1 MIHPQTLEF
10 LKWLEEFNDKK
21 FFELY
26 KPLYLKIKES
36 FDNFIDETITEIS
49 KFDESLEW
57 LKAKQCVYRIYKD
70 QRFPKNREAPYKTN
84 LWWFITPNWK
94 KFNKAW
100 YYIHI
105 ENNKCMICWWLARP
119 EPKDMKNTRQAILEN
134 PTEFLKIINNKKF
147 KEVFWWVYTIRE
159 PLKNLP
165 KIDIDTAPLSK
176 GGLRGDYS
184 TKDMKELWKVEK
196 YLKYK
201 DWLVDLPLK
210 NEEVLSQD
218 FWKKIIEYC
227 KILYP
232 FVNFINE
239 NL

>member
-1 MIHPQTLEF
+1 MLHPQTIEF

-21 FFELY
+21 FFDLY
-26 KPLYLKIKES
+26 KPLYLKIKEA
-36 FDNFIDETITEIS
+36 FDNFINKEISEIS
-49 KFDESLEW
+49 KFDKSLEW
-57 LKAKQCVYRIYKD
+57 LTAKQCVYRIYKD

-84 LWWFITPNWK
+84 LGWFITPNGK

-105 ENNKCMICWWLARP
+105 ENNKSMICWWLARP
-119 EPKDMKNTRQAILEN
+119 EPQDMKSTRQAILEN
-134 PTEFLKIINNKKF
+134 PKDFLKIINNKKF
-147 KEVFWWVYTIRE
+147 KDIFWWVFTIRE

-165 KIDIDTAPLSK
+165 KLDYDEDKIDL
-176 GGLRGDYS
+176 
-184 TKDMKELWKVEK
+184 KEATKVEK

-201 DWLVDLPLK
+201 DRLVELPLSNK
-210 NEEVLSQD
+210 DVLSQD

>member
-1 MIHPQTLEF
+1 MLHPQTIEF

-21 FFELY
+21 FFDLY
-26 KPLYLKIKES
+26 KPLYLKIKEA
-36 FDNFIDETITEIS
+36 FDNFINEEISEIS
-49 KFDESLEW
+49 KFDKSLEW
-57 LKAKQCVYRIYKD
+57 LTAKQCVYRIYKD
-70 QRFPKNREAPYKTN
+70 QRFQKNREAPYKTN

-105 ENNKCMICWWLARP
+105 ENNKSMVCWWLARP
-119 EPKDMKNTRQAILEN
+119 EPQDMNSTRQAILEN
-134 PTEFLKIINNKKF
+134 PKDFLKIINNKKF
-147 KEVFWWVYTIRE
+147 KDIFWWVFTIRE

-165 KIDIDTAPLSK
+165 KLDYNEDKIDL
-176 GGLRGDYS
+176 
-184 TKDMKELWKVEK
+184 KEAAKVEK

-201 DWLVDLPLK
+201 DRLVELPLSNK
-210 NEEVLSQD
+210 EILSQD
-218 FWKKIIEYC
+218 FWKKIVEYC

-232 FVNFINE
+232 FINFINE

>member
-1 MIHPQTLEF
+1 MLHPQTIEF

-21 FFELY
+21 FFDLY
-26 KPLYLKIKES
+26 KPLYLKIKEF
-36 FDNFIDETITEIS
+36 FDNFINEEISEIS
-49 KFDESLEW
+49 KFDKSLEW
-57 LKAKQCVYRIYKD
+57 LTAKQCVYRIYKD

-84 LWWFITPNWK
+84 LGWFITPNGK

-105 ENNKCMICWWLARP
+105 ENNKCMICWWLAWP
-119 EPKDMKNTRQAILEN
+119 EPTDMKNTRQAILEN

-147 KEVFWWVYTIRE
+147 KDTFWWVYTIRE

-165 KIDIDTAPLSK
+165 KIDYNTEKIDI
-176 GGLRGDYS
+176 
-184 TKDMKELWKVEK
+184 KESSKVEK

-201 DWLVDLPLK
+201 DRLAELPLSNK
-210 NEEVLSQD
+210 EILSQD
-218 FWKKIIEYC
+218 FWKKIVEYC

>member
-1 MIHPQTLEF
+1 MLHPQTFEF
-10 LKWLEEFNDKK
+10 LKWLEDFNDKK
-21 FFELY
+21 FFDLY

-36 FDNFIDETITEIS
+36 FDNFIDEIIAEIS
-49 KFDESLEW
+49 KFDKSLEW

-84 LWWFITPNWK
+84 LWWFITPNGK

-119 EPKDMKNTRQAILEN
+119 EPSDMKSTRQAILEN

-147 KEVFWWVYTIRE
+147 KDIFWWVYTIRE

-165 KIDIDTAPLSK
+165 KIDYNIK
-176 GGLRGDYS
+176 
-184 TKDMKELWKVEK
+184 KFNIKEAAKVER
-196 YLKYK
+196 YIKYK
-201 DWLVDLPLK
+201 DRLVDLPLK
-210 NEEVLSQD
+210 NEEALSPD

>member
-1 MIHPQTLEF
+1 MLHPQTFEF
-10 LKWLEEFNDKK
+10 LKWLEDFNDKK
-21 FFELY
+21 FFDLY

-36 FDNFIDETITEIS
+36 FDNFIDEIIAEIS
-49 KFDESLEW
+49 KFDRSLEW

-84 LWWFITPNWK
+84 LGWFITPNGK

-105 ENNKCMICWWLARP
+105 ENNKCMICWGLAWP
-119 EPKDMKNTRQAILEN
+119 EPSDMKITRQAILED

-147 KEVFWWVYTIRE
+147 KDIFWWVYTIRE

-165 KIDIDTAPLSK
+165 KL
-176 GGLRGDYS
+176 DYDED
-184 TKDMKELWKVEK
+184 KINLKEAAKVEK

-201 DWLVDLPLK
+201 DRLVDLPLK
-210 NEEVLSQD
+210 NEEVLSPD
-218 FWKKIIEYC
+218 FWKKIVEYC

-232 FVNFINE
+232 LVNFINE

>member
-1 MIHPQTLEF
+1 MLHPQTFEF

-21 FFELY
+21 FFDLY

-36 FDNFIDETITEIS
+36 FDNFIDEAINEIS
-49 KFDESLEW
+49 KFDKSLQW

-70 QRFPKNREAPYKTN
+70 QRFPRNREAPYKTN
-84 LWWFITPNWK
+84 LWWFITPNGK

-105 ENNKCMICWWLARP
+105 ENNKCMICWWLAWP
-119 EPKDMKNTRQAILEN
+119 EPSDMKSTRQAILEN

-147 KEVFWWVYTIRE
+147 KDIFWWVYTIRE

-165 KIDIDTAPLSK
+165 KINYNTKKFDI
-176 GGLRGDYS
+176 
-184 TKDMKELWKVEK
+184 KEAAKVER
-196 YLKYK
+196 YIKYK
-201 DWLVDLPLK
+201 DRLVDLPLK
-210 NEEVLSQD
+210 NEEVLSPD

-232 FVNFINE
+232 LVNFINE

>member
-1 MIHPQTLEF
+1 MLHPQTFEF
-10 LKWLEEFNDKK
+10 LKWLEDFNDKK
-21 FFELY
+21 FFDLY

-36 FDNFIDETITEIS
+36 FDNFIDEIITEIS
-49 KFDESLEW
+49 KFDKSLEW

-84 LWWFITPNWK
+84 LGWFITPNGK

-119 EPKDMKNTRQAILEN
+119 EPSDMKSTRQAILEN
-134 PTEFLKIINNKKF
+134 PTEFLKIINNKNF
-147 KEVFWWVYTIRE
+147 KDNFWWVYTIRE

-165 KIDIDTAPLSK
+165 KIDYNTKKFDIKKTA
-176 GGLRGDYS
+176 
-184 TKDMKELWKVEK
+184 KVEK
-196 YLKYK
+196 YLKFK
-201 DWLVDLPLK
+201 DRLVDLPLK
-210 NEEVLSQD
+210 NEEVLSPD
-218 FWKKIIEYC
+218 FWKKIVEYC

-232 FVNFINE
+232 LINFINE

>member
-1 MIHPQTLEF
+1 MLHPQTFEF
-10 LKWLEEFNDKK
+10 LKWLEDFNDKK
-21 FFELY
+21 FFDLY

-36 FDNFIDETITEIS
+36 FDNFIDETISEIS
-49 KFDESLEW
+49 KFDKSLEW

-84 LWWFITPNWK
+84 LWWFITPNGK

-105 ENNKCMICWWLARP
+105 ENNKCMICWWLAWP
-119 EPKDMKNTRQAILEN
+119 EPTDMKSTRQAILEN

-147 KEVFWWVYTIRE
+147 KDMFWWVYTIRE

-165 KIDIDTAPLSK
+165 KL
-176 GGLRGDYS
+176 DYDED
-184 TKDMKELWKVEK
+184 KINLKEAAKVER
-196 YLKYK
+196 YIKYK
-201 DWLVDLPLK
+201 DRLVDLPLK
-210 NEEVLSQD
+210 NEEVLSPD
-218 FWKKIIEYC
+218 FWKKIVEYC

>member
-1 MIHPQTLEF
+1 MIHPQTIEF

-36 FDNFIDETITEIS
+36 FDNFIDEIIIEIS

-57 LKAKQCVYRIYKD
+57 LTAKQCVYRIYKD
-70 QRFPKNREAPYKTN
+70 QRFPRNREAPYKTN
-84 LWWFITPNWK
+84 LWGFITPNGK

-105 ENNKCMICWWLARP
+105 ENNKCMLCGWLARP
-119 EPKDMKNTRQAILEN
+119 LYKDENIIRKAIYDN
-134 PTEFLKIINNKKF
+134 QKEFLKIINNKKF
-147 KEVFWWVYTIRE
+147 KELFWEIYTIRE
-159 PLKNLP
+159 PLKRVQKEYENYDK
-165 KIDIDTAPLSK
+165 KI
-176 GGLRGDYS
+176 
-184 TKDMKELWKVEK
+184 EK

-201 DWLVDLPLK
+201 DRLVEIHFT
-210 NEEVLSQD
+210 NEEILSTD
-218 FWKKIIEYC
+218 FWEKIVEYC

-232 FVNFINE
+232 LVNFLNE
-239 NL
+239 NLD

>member
-1 MIHPQTLEF
+1 MLHPQTFEF

-21 FFELY
+21 FFDLY

-49 KFDESLEW
+49 KFDKSLEW

-70 QRFPKNREAPYKTN
+70 QRFPKNRETPYKTN
-84 LWWFITPNWK
+84 LWWFITPNGK

-105 ENNKCMICWWLARP
+105 ENNKCMICWWLAWP
-119 EPKDMKNTRQAILEN
+119 EPSDMKSTRQAILEN

-147 KEVFWWVYTIRE
+147 KDIFWWVYTIRE

-165 KIDIDTAPLSK
+165 KINYNTKKFDI
-176 GGLRGDYS
+176 
-184 TKDMKELWKVEK
+184 KEAAKVER
-196 YLKYK
+196 YIKYK
-201 DWLVDLPLK
+201 DRLVDLPLK
-210 NEEVLSQD
+210 NEEVLSPD

-232 FVNFINE
+232 LVNFINE

>member
-1 MIHPQTLEF
+1 MCLQDI
-10 LKWLEEFNDKK
+10 
-21 FFELY
+21 
-26 KPLYLKIKES
+26 
-36 FDNFIDETITEIS
+36 
-49 KFDESLEW
+49 
-57 LKAKQCVYRIYKD
+57 
-70 QRFPKNREAPYKTN
+70 QRP
-84 LWWFITPNWK
+84 
-94 KFNKAW
+94 NKAW

-147 KEVFWWVYTIRE
+147 KEVFWWVYSIRE

-165 KIDIDTAPLSK
+165 KID
-176 GGLRGDYS
+176 YS
-184 TKDMKELWKVEK
+184 TQLNKEWELDIKQLTKIEK

-201 DWLVDLPLK
+201 DRLVDLPLK
-210 NEEVLSQD
+210 NEEVLAPD
-218 FWKKIIEYC
+218 FWKKIVEYC

>member
-1 MIHPQTLEF
+1 MLHPQTFEF

-21 FFELY
+21 FFDLY

-49 KFDESLEW
+49 KFDKSLEW

-84 LWWFITPNWK
+84 LWWFITPNGK

-105 ENNKCMICWWLARP
+105 ENNKCMICWWLAWP
-119 EPKDMKNTRQAILEN
+119 EPSDMKSTRQAILEN

-147 KEVFWWVYTIRE
+147 KDIFWWVYTIRE

-165 KIDIDTAPLSK
+165 KINYNTKKFDI
-176 GGLRGDYS
+176 
-184 TKDMKELWKVEK
+184 KEAAKVER
-196 YLKYK
+196 YIKYK
-201 DWLVDLPLK
+201 DRLVDLPLK
-210 NEEVLSQD
+210 NEEVLSPD

-232 FVNFINE
+232 LVNFINE

>member
-1 MIHPQTLEF
+1 MLHPQTLEF

-26 KPLYLKIKES
+26 KPLYLKIKNS
-36 FDNFIDETITEIS
+36 FDTFIDEIIIEIS
-49 KFDESLEW
+49 KFDKSLGW

-84 LWWFITPNWK
+84 LGWFITPNGK

-119 EPKDMKNTRQAILEN
+119 EPADMKATRQAILEN
-134 PTEFLKIINNKKF
+134 PKEFLKIINNKNF
-147 KEVFWWVYTIRE
+147 KDVFWWVYTIRE

-165 KIDIDTAPLSK
+165 KIDYNTEKIDIKKS
-176 GGLRGDYS
+176 S
-184 TKDMKELWKVEK
+184 KVEK

-210 NEEVLSQD
+210 NEEVLSPD
-218 FWKKIIEYC
+218 FWKKIVEYC

-232 FVNFINE
+232 FINFINE

>member
-1 MIHPQTLEF
+1 MLHPQTLEF

-26 KPLYLKIKES
+26 KPLYLKIKEA

-49 KFDESLEW
+49 KFDKGLEW
-57 LKAKQCVYRIYKD
+57 LTAKQCVYRIYKD

-105 ENNKCMICWWLARP
+105 ENNKSMICWWLARP
-119 EPKDMKNTRQAILEN
+119 EPQNIKSTRQAILEN
-134 PTEFLKIINNKKF
+134 PKEFLKIINNKKF
-147 KEVFWWVYTIRE
+147 KDIFWWVFTIRE
-159 PLKNLP
+159 QLKNLP
-165 KIDIDTAPLSK
+165 KLDYNENKIDLKQAAKI
-176 GGLRGDYS
+176 
-184 TKDMKELWKVEK
+184 EK

-201 DWLVDLPLK
+201 DRLTEIHFK
-210 NEEVLSQD
+210 NEEIFHPD
-218 FWKKIIEYC
+218 FWKKIVEYC

>member
-1 MIHPQTLEF
+1 MLHPQTIEF

-21 FFELY
+21 FFDLY
-26 KPLYLKIKES
+26 KPLYLKIKEA
-36 FDNFIDETITEIS
+36 FDNFINEEISEIS
-49 KFDESLEW
+49 KFDKSLEW
-57 LKAKQCVYRIYKD
+57 LTAKQCVYRIYKD

-105 ENNKCMICWWLARP
+105 ENNKSMVCWWLARP
-119 EPKDMKNTRQAILEN
+119 EPQDMKSTRQAILEN
-134 PTEFLKIINNKKF
+134 PKDFLKIINNKKF
-147 KEVFWWVYTIRE
+147 KDIFWWVFTIRE

-165 KIDIDTAPLSK
+165 KLDYNEDKIDL
-176 GGLRGDYS
+176 
-184 TKDMKELWKVEK
+184 KEAAKVEK

-201 DWLVDLPLK
+201 DRLVELPLSNK
-210 NEEVLSQD
+210 EILSQD
-218 FWKKIIEYC
+218 FWKKIVEYC

-232 FVNFINE
+232 FINFINE

>member
-1 MIHPQTLEF
+1 MLHPQTFEF
-10 LKWLEEFNDKK
+10 LKWLEDFNDKK
-21 FFELY
+21 FFDLY

-36 FDNFIDETITEIS
+36 FDNFIDEIITEIS
-49 KFDESLEW
+49 KFDKSLEW

-70 QRFPKNREAPYKTN
+70 QRFPKNRDAPYKTN
-84 LWWFITPNWK
+84 LGWFITPNWK

-119 EPKDMKNTRQAILEN
+119 EPSDMKSTRQAILEN

-147 KEVFWWVYTIRE
+147 KDIFWWVYTIRE

-165 KIDIDTAPLSK
+165 KIDYNIK
-176 GGLRGDYS
+176 
-184 TKDMKELWKVEK
+184 KFNIKEAAKVERYIK
-196 YLKYK
+196 FK
-201 DWLVDLPLK
+201 DRLVDLPLK
-210 NEEVLSQD
+210 NEEALSPD
-218 FWKKIIEYC
+218 FWKKIVEYC

>member
-1 MIHPQTLEF
+1 MLHPQTFEF
-10 LKWLEEFNDKK
+10 LKWLEDFNDKK
-21 FFELY
+21 FFDLY
-26 KPLYLKIKES
+26 KPLYLKIKDS
-36 FDNFIDETITEIS
+36 FDTLIDETITEIS
-49 KFDESLEW
+49 KFDKSLEW

-119 EPKDMKNTRQAILEN
+119 EPQDMKSTRQAILEN

-147 KEVFWWVYTIRE
+147 KDVFWWVYTIRE

-165 KIDIDTAPLSK
+165 KIDYNTEKIDI
-176 GGLRGDYS
+176 
-184 TKDMKELWKVEK
+184 KESSKVEK

-210 NEEVLSQD
+210 NEEVLSPD
-218 FWKKIIEYC
+218 FWKKIVEYC

>member
-1 MIHPQTLEF
+1 MLHPQTIEF

-21 FFELY
+21 FFDLY
-26 KPLYLKIKES
+26 KPLYLKIKEA
-36 FDNFIDETITEIS
+36 FDNFINKEISEIS
-49 KFDESLEW
+49 KFDKSLEW
-57 LKAKQCVYRIYKD
+57 LTAKQCVYRIYKD

-84 LWWFITPNWK
+84 LGWFITPNGK

-105 ENNKCMICWWLARP
+105 ENNKSMICWWLARP
-119 EPKDMKNTRQAILEN
+119 EPQDMKSTRQAILEN
-134 PTEFLKIINNKKF
+134 PKDFLKIINNKKF
-147 KEVFWWVYTIRE
+147 KDIFWWVFTIRE

-165 KIDIDTAPLSK
+165 KLDYDEDKIDL
-176 GGLRGDYS
+176 
-184 TKDMKELWKVEK
+184 KEAAKVEK

-201 DWLVDLPLK
+201 DRLVELPLSNK
-210 NEEVLSQD
+210 DVLSQD

>member
-1 MIHPQTLEF
+1 MLHPQTLEF

-21 FFELY
+21 FFDLY

-36 FDNFIDETITEIS
+36 FDNFINEEISEIS
-49 KFDESLEW
+49 KFDKSLKW
-57 LKAKQCVYRIYKD
+57 LTAKQCVYRIYKD
-70 QRFPKNREAPYKTN
+70 QRFPKNRKAPYKTN

-105 ENNKCMICWWLARP
+105 ENNKSMICWWLARP
-119 EPKDMKNTRQAILEN
+119 EPTDMKSMRQAILEN
-134 PTEFLKIINNKKF
+134 PKEFLKIINNKKF
-147 KEVFWWVYTIRE
+147 KNIFWWVFTIRE

-165 KIDIDTAPLSK
+165 KLNYNENKIDL
-176 GGLRGDYS
+176 
-184 TKDMKELWKVEK
+184 KEAAKAEK

-201 DWLVDLPLK
+201 DRLVELPLSNK
-210 NEEVLSQD
+210 DILSQD
-218 FWKKIIEYC
+218 FWKTIVEYC
-227 KILYP
+227 RILYP

>member
-1 MIHPQTLEF
+1 MLHPQTLEF

-36 FDNFIDETITEIS
+36 FDNFINEEISEIS
-49 KFDESLEW
+49 KFDKSLEW
-57 LKAKQCVYRIYKD
+57 LTAKQCVYRIYKD

-105 ENNKCMICWWLARP
+105 ENNGCMLCWGLARP
-119 EPKDMKNTRQAILEN
+119 DPKDMKATREAIFEN
-134 PTEFLKIINNKKF
+134 PKKFLKIINNKKF
-147 KEVFWWVYTIRE
+147 KDIFWWVFTIRE

-165 KIDIDTAPLSK
+165 KLDYNKDKIDL
-176 GGLRGDYS
+176 
-184 TKDMKELWKVEK
+184 KEAAKVEK

-201 DWLVDLPLK
+201 DRLVELPLSNK
-210 NEEVLSQD
+210 DVLAPD
-218 FWKKIIEYC
+218 FGDKIVEYC

>member
-1 MIHPQTLEF
+1 MLHPQTIEF

-21 FFELY
+21 FFDLY
-26 KPLYLKIKES
+26 KPLYLKIKEA
-36 FDNFIDETITEIS
+36 FDNFINKEISEIS
-49 KFDESLEW
+49 KFDKSLEW
-57 LKAKQCVYRIYKD
+57 LTAKQCVYRIYKD

-94 KFNKAW
+94 KFNKAG

-105 ENNKCMICWWLARP
+105 ENNKSMICGWLARP
-119 EPKDMKNTRQAILEN
+119 MYKDENTIREAIIEN
-134 PTEFLKIINNKKF
+134 PKEFLTIINNKKF
-147 KEVFWWVYTIRE
+147 KDIFWWVFTIRE

-165 KIDIDTAPLSK
+165 KLDYDEDKIDL
-176 GGLRGDYS
+176 
-184 TKDMKELWKVEK
+184 KEATKVEK

-201 DWLVDLPLK
+201 DRLVELPLSNK
-210 NEEVLSQD
+210 DVLSQD

>member
-1 MIHPQTLEF
+1 MLHPQTFEF
-10 LKWLEEFNDKK
+10 LKWLEDFNDKK
-21 FFELY
+21 FFDLY

-36 FDNFIDETITEIS
+36 FDNFIDETISEIS
-49 KFDESLEW
+49 KFDKSLKW

-84 LWWFITPNWK
+84 LWWFITPNGK

-119 EPKDMKNTRQAILEN
+119 EPQDMKSTRQAILEN
-134 PTEFLKIINNKKF
+134 PTEFLKIIKNKKF
-147 KEVFWWVYTIRE
+147 KDIFWWVYTIRE

-165 KIDIDTAPLSK
+165 KID
-176 GGLRGDYS
+176 YN
-184 TKDMKELWKVEK
+184 TKKFDIKEAAKVER
-196 YLKYK
+196 YIKYK
-201 DWLVDLPLK
+201 DRLVDLPLK
-210 NEEVLSQD
+210 NEEALSPD
-218 FWKKIIEYC
+218 FWKKIVEYC

-232 FVNFINE
+232 LVNFINE
-239 NL
+239 NLNF

>member
-1 MIHPQTLEF
+1 MLHPQTIEF

-21 FFELY
+21 FFDLY

-36 FDNFIDETITEIS
+36 FDNFINEEISEIS
-49 KFDESLEW
+49 KFDKSLEW
-57 LKAKQCVYRIYKD
+57 LTAKQCVYRIYKD

-105 ENNKCMICWWLARP
+105 ENNKSMICWWLARP
-119 EPKDMKNTRQAILEN
+119 ESSDMKSTRQAILEN
-134 PTEFLKIINNKKF
+134 PKKFLKIINNKKF
-147 KEVFWWVYTIRE
+147 KDIFWWVFTIRE

-165 KIDIDTAPLSK
+165 KLDYNEDKIDL
-176 GGLRGDYS
+176 
-184 TKDMKELWKVEK
+184 KEAAKVEK

-201 DWLVDLPLK
+201 DRLVELPLSNK
-210 NEEVLSQD
+210 EVLSQD

-227 KILYP
+227 KTLYS

>member
-1 MIHPQTLEF
+1 MLHPQTIEF

-21 FFELY
+21 FFDLY
-26 KPLYLKIKES
+26 KPLYLKIKEF
-36 FDNFIDETITEIS
+36 FDNFINEEISEIS
-49 KFDESLEW
+49 KFDKSLEW
-57 LKAKQCVYRIYKD
+57 LTAKHCVYRIYKD

-105 ENNKCMICWWLARP
+105 ENNKSMICWWLARP
-119 EPKDMKNTRQAILEN
+119 EPQDMKSTRQAILEN
-134 PTEFLKIINNKKF
+134 PKEFLKIINNKKF
-147 KEVFWWVYTIRE
+147 KDIFWWVFTIRE
-159 PLKNLP
+159 PIKNLP
-165 KIDIDTAPLSK
+165 KLDYNEDKIDL
-176 GGLRGDYS
+176 
-184 TKDMKELWKVEK
+184 KEAAKVEK

-201 DWLVDLPLK
+201 DRLVELPLSNK
-210 NEEVLSQD
+210 EILSQD
-218 FWKKIIEYC
+218 FWKKIVEYC
-227 KILYP
+227 KTLYP

>member
-1 MIHPQTLEF
+1 MLHPQTFEF

-21 FFELY
+21 FFDLY

-49 KFDESLEW
+49 KFDKSLEW

-70 QRFPKNREAPYKTN
+70 QRFPRNREAPYKTN

-94 KFNKAW
+94 KFNKAG

-105 ENNKCMICWWLARP
+105 ENNKSMICGWLARP
-119 EPKDMKNTRQAILEN
+119 MYKDENTIREAIIEN
-134 PTEFLKIINNKKF
+134 PKEFLTIINNKKF
-147 KEVFWWVYTIRE
+147 KDIFWWVYTIRE
-159 PLKNLP
+159 PLKNIPRLN
-165 KIDIDTAPLSK
+165 IDIEKIKSI
-176 GGLRGDYS
+176 
-184 TKDMKELWKVEK
+184 KELWKIEK

-201 DWLVDLPLK
+201 DRLVDLPLK

-218 FWKKIIEYC
+218 FWKKIVEYC

-232 FVNFINE
+232 LVNFINE

>member
-1 MIHPQTLEF
+1 MLHPQTFEF
-10 LKWLEEFNDKK
+10 LKWLEDFNDKK
-21 FFELY
+21 FFDLY

-36 FDNFIDETITEIS
+36 FDNFIDETISEIS
-49 KFDESLEW
+49 KFDKSLEW

-84 LWWFITPNWK
+84 LWWFITPNGK

-105 ENNKCMICWWLARP
+105 ENNKCMICWWLAWP
-119 EPKDMKNTRQAILEN
+119 EPADMKSTRQAILEN
-134 PTEFLKIINNKKF
+134 PTEFLKIINNKNF
-147 KEVFWWVYTIRE
+147 KENFWWVYTIRE

-165 KIDIDTAPLSK
+165 KID
-176 GGLRGDYS
+176 YN
-184 TKDMKELWKVEK
+184 TKKFDIKKAAKVEK
-196 YLKYK
+196 YLKFK
-201 DWLVDLPLK
+201 DRLVDLPLK
-210 NEEVLSQD
+210 NEEVLSPD
-218 FWKKIIEYC
+218 FWKKIVEYC

-232 FVNFINE
+232 LINFINE

>member
-1 MIHPQTLEF
+1 MLHPQTFEF
-10 LKWLEEFNDKK
+10 LKWLEDFNDKK
-21 FFELY
+21 FFDLY

-49 KFDESLEW
+49 KFDKSLEW

-84 LWWFITPNWK
+84 LWWFITPDGK

-119 EPKDMKNTRQAILEN
+119 AYKDEILVKQAIVKN
-134 PTEFLKIINNKKF
+134 PKEFLKIINNKKF
-147 KEVFWWVYTIRE
+147 KDIFWWVYTIRE
-159 PLKNLP
+159 PLKKIPKLNINITKQQENLN
-165 KIDIDTAPLSK
+165 KLNV
-176 GGLRGDYS
+176 
-184 TKDMKELWKVEK
+184 KDLENLEK

-210 NEEVLSQD
+210 NEEALSPD
-218 FWKKIIEYC
+218 FWKKIVEYC

-239 NL
+239 SL

>member
-1 MIHPQTLEF
+1 MLHPQTIEF
-10 LKWLEEFNDKK
+10 LKWLEEFNDRK

-26 KPLYLKIKES
+26 KPLYLKIKEA
-36 FDNFIDETITEIS
+36 FDNFINEEISEIS
-49 KFDESLEW
+49 KFDKNLEW
-57 LKAKQCVYRIYKD
+57 LTAKQCVYRIYKD

-84 LWWFITPNWK
+84 LGWFITPNWK

-105 ENNKCMICWWLARP
+105 ENNKSMICWWLARP
-119 EPKDMKNTRQAILEN
+119 EPADMKSTRQAILEN
-134 PTEFLKIINNKKF
+134 PKDFLKIINNKKF
-147 KEVFWWVYTIRE
+147 KDIFWWVFTIRE

-165 KIDIDTAPLSK
+165 KLNYNEDKIDL
-176 GGLRGDYS
+176 
-184 TKDMKELWKVEK
+184 KEATKVEK

-201 DWLVDLPLK
+201 DRLVELPLSNK
-210 NEEVLSQD
+210 EVLAPN
-218 FWKKIIEYC
+218 FWKKTVEYY

>member
-1 MIHPQTLEF
+1 MLHPQTFEF

-21 FFELY
+21 FFDLY

-36 FDNFIDETITEIS
+36 FDNFIDETIAEIS
-49 KFDESLEW
+49 KFDKSLEW

-70 QRFPKNREAPYKTN
+70 QRFPRNREAPYKTN
-84 LWWFITPNWK
+84 LWWFITPNGK

-105 ENNKCMICWWLARP
+105 ENNKSMICGWLARP
-119 EPKDMKNTRQAILEN
+119 LYKDENTVREAIIEN
-134 PTEFLKIINNKKF
+134 PKEFLNIINNKKF
-147 KEVFWWVYTIRE
+147 KDIFWWVYTIRE
-159 PLKNLP
+159 PLKNIP
-165 KIDIDTAPLSK
+165 KLNIDIEKIKS
-176 GGLRGDYS
+176 
-184 TKDMKELWKVEK
+184 MKELWKIEK

-201 DWLVDLPLK
+201 DRLVDLPLK
-210 NEEVLSQD
+210 NEEVLSLN

-227 KILYP
+227 KVLHP

>member
-1 MIHPQTLEF
+1 MLHPQTLEF
-10 LKWLEEFNDKK
+10 LKWLEDFNDKK

-26 KPLYLKIKES
+26 KPLYLKIKEA
-36 FDNFIDETITEIS
+36 FDNFINKEISEIS
-49 KFDESLEW
+49 KFDKSLEW
-57 LKAKQCVYRIYKD
+57 LTAKQCVYRIYKD

-84 LWWFITPNWK
+84 LGWFITPNGK

-105 ENNKCMICWWLARP
+105 ENNKSMICWWLARP
-119 EPKDMKNTRQAILEN
+119 EPQDMKSTRQAILEN
-134 PTEFLKIINNKKF
+134 PKEFLNIINNKKF
-147 KEVFWWVYTIRE
+147 KDIFWWVFSIRE

-165 KIDIDTAPLSK
+165 KLNYDEDNINL
-176 GGLRGDYS
+176 
-184 TKDMKELWKVEK
+184 KEAAKVEK

-201 DWLVDLPLK
+201 DRLVELPLSNK
-210 NEEVLSQD
+210 EVLAPD
-218 FWKKIIEYC
+218 FGEKIVEYC

>member
-1 MIHPQTLEF
+1 MLHPQTFEF
-10 LKWLEEFNDKK
+10 LKWLEDFNDKK
-21 FFELY
+21 FFDLY

-36 FDNFIDETITEIS
+36 FDNFIDEIITEIS
-49 KFDESLEW
+49 KFDKSLEW

-84 LWWFITPNWK
+84 LWWFITPNGK

-105 ENNKCMICWWLARP
+105 ENNKCMICWWLAWP
-119 EPKDMKNTRQAILEN
+119 EPSDMKSTRQAILEN

-147 KEVFWWVYTIRE
+147 KDVFWWVYTIRE

-165 KIDIDTAPLSK
+165 RID
-176 GGLRGDYS
+176 YN
-184 TKDMKELWKVEK
+184 TKKFNIKEAAKVEK
-196 YLKYK
+196 YIKYK
-201 DWLVDLPLK
+201 DRLVDLPLK
-210 NEEVLSQD
+210 NEEVLSPD
-218 FWKKIIEYC
+218 FWKKIVEYC

-232 FVNFINE
+232 FVKFINE

>member
-1 MIHPQTLEF
+1 MLHPQTLEF

-26 KPLYLKIKES
+26 KPLYLKIKDS
-36 FDNFIDETITEIS
+36 FDTFIDEIITEIS
-49 KFDESLEW
+49 KFDKSLEW

-84 LWWFITPNWK
+84 LGWFITPNGK

-119 EPKDMKNTRQAILEN
+119 EPADMKATRQAILEN
-134 PTEFLKIINNKKF
+134 PKEFLKIINNKNF
-147 KEVFWWVYTIRE
+147 KDVFWWVYTIRE

-165 KIDIDTAPLSK
+165 KIDYNTEKIDI
-176 GGLRGDYS
+176 
-184 TKDMKELWKVEK
+184 KESSKVEK

-210 NEEVLSQD
+210 NEEVLSPD
-218 FWKKIIEYC
+218 FWKKIVEYC

>member
-1 MIHPQTLEF
+1 MLHPQTFEF

-21 FFELY
+21 FFDLY

-36 FDNFIDETITEIS
+36 FDNFIDETIAEIS
-49 KFDESLEW
+49 KFDKSLEW

-70 QRFPKNREAPYKTN
+70 QRFPRNREAPYKTN

-105 ENNKCMICWWLARP
+105 ENNKSMICGWLARP
-119 EPKDMKNTRQAILEN
+119 LYKDENTVREAIIEN
-134 PTEFLKIINNKKF
+134 PKEFLNIINNKKF
-147 KEVFWWVYTIRE
+147 KDIFWWVYSIRE
-159 PLKNLP
+159 PLKNIPRLN
-165 KIDIDTAPLSK
+165 IDIEKIKSI
-176 GGLRGDYS
+176 
-184 TKDMKELWKVEK
+184 KELWKIEK

-201 DWLVDLPLK
+201 DRLVDLPLK
-210 NEEVLSQD
+210 NEEVLSPD

-232 FVNFINE
+232 LVNFINE

>member
-1 MIHPQTLEF
+1 MLHLQTFEF

-21 FFELY
+21 FFDLY

-36 FDNFIDETITEIS
+36 FDNFIDEAINEIS
-49 KFDESLEW
+49 KFDKSLQW

-70 QRFPKNREAPYKTN
+70 QRFPRNREAPYKTN
-84 LWWFITPNWK
+84 LWWFITPNGK
-94 KFNKAW
+94 KFNKAG

-105 ENNKCMICWWLARP
+105 ENNKSMICGWLARP
-119 EPKDMKNTRQAILEN
+119 LYKDENTVREAIIEN
-134 PTEFLKIINNKKF
+134 PKEFLNIINNKKF
-147 KEVFWWVYTIRE
+147 KDIFWWVYTIRE
-159 PLKNLP
+159 PLKNIPRLN
-165 KIDIDTAPLSK
+165 IDIEKIKNT
-176 GGLRGDYS
+176 
-184 TKDMKELWKVEK
+184 KELWKIEK

-201 DWLVDLPLK
+201 DRLVDLPLK
-210 NEEVLSQD
+210 NEEVLSPD

-232 FVNFINE
+232 LVNFINE

>member
-1 MIHPQTLEF
+1 MLHPQTLEF

-26 KPLYLKIKES
+26 KPLYLKIKEA
-36 FDNFIDETITEIS
+36 FDIFINEEIVEIS
-49 KFDESLEW
+49 KFDENLKW
-57 LKAKQCVYRIYKD
+57 LTAKQCVYRIYKD

-105 ENNKCMICWWLARP
+105 ENNKSMICWWLARP
-119 EPKDMKNTRQAILEN
+119 EPSDMKSTRQAILEN
-134 PTEFLKIINNKKF
+134 PKKFLKIINNKKF
-147 KEVFWWVYTIRE
+147 KDIFWWVFTIRE

-165 KIDIDTAPLSK
+165 KLDYNKDKIDL
-176 GGLRGDYS
+176 
-184 TKDMKELWKVEK
+184 KEAAKVEK

-201 DWLVDLPLK
+201 DRLVELPLSNK
-210 NEEVLSQD
+210 DVLAPD
-218 FWKKIIEYC
+218 FGDKIVEYC
-227 KILYP
+227 KILYL